1 MANYLLSVGM
11 EVHAELNTASKMF
24 CRCQV
29 GFGGEPNTRICP
41 VCIGLPGTLPVPN
54 RHAIDLVL
62 RMALALNCKIA
73 PYSVFHRKNYFYPDL
88 PKGYQVSQYGETNP
102 IGYHGWLD
110 VPLTSGGTKR
120 VKIARVHLEE
130 DTGKLLHLPSGGTGV
145 DYNRAGVPLME
156 IVTAFPPDIES
167 AEEARDY
174 CNQLRQIMVYLGVC
188 DGKLE
193 EGSMR
198 CEPNVSVRLEGAEK
212 YGTKSEI
219 KNLGSIRSVF
229 LGVEFERKRQIA
241 VLDGGGVVEQETRGW
256 NDSNETSFAMRK
268 KEAENDY
275 RYFPDPDL
283 CPMTFTDERIA
294 EARAALPE
302 LPLAKK
308 LRYVE
313 VFGLSEYDAGVLT
326 ADRAWADFFET
337 CTQAGGD
344 PKSICNWLNGDFAR
358 LLNESGQSIDPKSG
372 RELSKVTVNH
382 LVELTKLIEKGTISG
397 KIAKTIFEDMFT
409 SGEMPAALVEKSGM
423 TQIADTGAIE
433 VFASE
438 VIAENAGIVEKFKS
452 GQENVMGFLVGQ
464 LMKKSQGRA
473 NPQLAQEILR
483 KLIG

>member
-1 MANYLLSVGM
+1 
-11 EVHAELNTASKMF
+11 
-24 CRCQV
+24 
-29 GFGGEPNTRICP
+29 
-41 VCIGLPGTLPVPN
+41 
-54 RHAIDLVL
+54 
-62 RMALALNCKIA
+62 
-73 PYSVFHRKNYFYPDL
+73 
-88 PKGYQVSQYGETNP
+88 
-102 IGYHGWLD
+102 LD
-110 VPLTSGGTKR
+110 
-120 VKIARVHLEE
+120 
-130 DTGKLLHLPSGGTGV
+130 
-145 DYNRAGVPLME
+145 
-156 IVTAFPPDIES
+156 
-167 AEEARDY
+167 
-174 CNQLRQIMVYLGVC
+174 
-188 DGKLE
+188 
-193 EGSMR
+193 
-198 CEPNVSVRLEGAEK
+198 GAEK

-283 CPMTFTDERIA
+283 CPMTFTEPRIE

-308 LRYVE
+308 QRYVE

-326 ADRAWADFFET
+326 AERAWAQYFET
-337 CTQAGGD
+337 CAQAGGD
-344 PKSICNWLNGDFAR
+344 PKSICNWMNGDFAR
-358 LLNESGQSIDPKSG
+358 LLNESGQTIDPEAG
-372 RELSKVTVNH
+372 REQSKVSVNH

-397 KIAKTIFEDMFT
+397 KIAKTIFEDMFV

-433 VFASE
+433 AFASE
-438 VIAENAGIVEKFKS
+438 VIAENAAIVEKFKS

-483 KLIG
+483 NLIG